1 MIVARTA
8 SATAT
13 VELGHAL
20 AELARPTDVILLS
33 GDLGAGKT
41 TFSQGFG
48 LGLGIDE
55 QITSPT
61 FTLVRSYTGRL
72 DLYHLDVYRLDLGEV
87 ADLGLNEVVDDESV
101 TLIEW
106 GDMVVPLLGKDH
118 LEIRITLGDGDDD
131 RIFQIEAN
139 GSWAAR
145 NRALRTALAPWLDDA
160 GSATC

>member
-145 NRALRTALAPWLDDA
+145 TRALRTALAPWLDDA